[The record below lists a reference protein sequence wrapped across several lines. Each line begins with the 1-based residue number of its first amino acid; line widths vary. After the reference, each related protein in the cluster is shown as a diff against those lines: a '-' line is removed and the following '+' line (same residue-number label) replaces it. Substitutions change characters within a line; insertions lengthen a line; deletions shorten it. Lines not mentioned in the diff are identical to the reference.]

1 MALGEDGLGL
11 EFDDAQLAQNLGTAA
26 LAVILVEG
34 GLTTRWSDVRA
45 VLAPA
50 GVLATVGVGISVAV
64 TAAGAHLLL
73 GMDWQQA
80 LLLGAIVSSTDAAAV
95 FAVLRT
101 LPVPRRMA
109 GLLEAESGFND
120 APTVILM
127 DEMAPWFRMAQAVP
141 IGQGTLASH
150 GEYALANLREAARK
164 LPRCVLIGSSL
175 AGTYGDE
182 SRALLQTFANVE
194 GEATALYLAKLLRP
208 LGVRIT
214 RIARGLPVGGDLE
227 YADEVTLGR
236 AFEGRRLL
244 DV

>member
-1 MALGEDGLGL
+1 MTLTQLNLALLAGGAVILASVGAARAAARLGLPSLLLFLALGVALGEDGLGL

-101 LPVPRRMA
+101 LPVSRRMA

-120 APTVILM
+120 APTVILVVL
-127 DEMAPWFRMAQAVP
+127 F
-141 IGQGTLASH
+141 ASTP
-150 GEYALANLREAARK
+150 LRETG
-164 LPRCVLIGSSL
+164 V
-175 AGTYGDE
+175 
-182 SRALLQTFANVE
+182 
-194 GEATALYLAKLLRP
+194 
-208 LGVRIT
+208 LGV
-214 RIARGLPVGGDLE
+214 ALNLV
-227 YADEVTLGR
+227 YQLG
-236 AFEGRRLL
+236 AG
-244 DV
+244 